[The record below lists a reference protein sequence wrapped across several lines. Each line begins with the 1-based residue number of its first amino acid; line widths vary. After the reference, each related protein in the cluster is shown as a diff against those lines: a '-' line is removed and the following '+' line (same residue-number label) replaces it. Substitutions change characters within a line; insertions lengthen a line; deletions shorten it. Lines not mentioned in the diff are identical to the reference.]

1 MSTIQVNSLNYVRN
15 NLIEMRRIAKASEN
29 QAAKL
34 EQYVI
39 ESRRDAKDVN
49 RLSFLTMAF
58 LPTTALAVIMHRG
71 PYYIVK
77 IKTKMYQTIFSM
89 PFLTLDDNLEF
100 RAIGRIWVFVIPSTL
115 LTALV
120 FAASFTWD
128 IISSQRDS

>member
-1 MSTIQVNSLNYVRN
+1 MSTIQVNSPNYVRN

-34 EQYVI
+34 EQYAR
-39 ESRRDAKDVN
+39 ESRQDVEDMN

-58 LPTTALAVIMHRG
+58 LSTTALAVIMHRG

-77 IKTKMYQTIFSM
+77 IKANMHQTIFSM
-89 PFLTLDDNLEF
+89 PFLTLDNNLGF
-100 RAIGRIWVFVIPSTL
+100 RAIGRIWVFIIPSTL

-128 IISSQRDS
+128 IISSQRES